1 METLMLVLHEFGVTF
16 FLCFH
21 CNTVDFLGHLQAYCN
36 KSGNAVLVKD
46 RPSVGIGTQYTRQTR
61 FIWSNWLHAGRH
73 WQGFWVSSW

>member
-1 METLMLVLHEFGVTF
+1 MRLCGASVGRQCVQHYVRGMETLMLVLHEFGVTF

-46 RPSVGIGTQYTRQTR
+46 RPSVGIGTQ
-61 FIWSNWLHAGRH
+61 
-73 WQGFWVSSW
+73 